1 MAEERRSFGGR
12 ERAVGGITVM
22 ELSGELDILAR
33 INLADRIDVLTSTGR
48 PDLVVDLRRV
58 TFMDCGGLSLLCRAR
73 LRILSREGRLRL
85 VADDGSPSVVRLL
98 RLTGLLDA
106 FEIHADLRSALDP
119 LGTTSDDAIA

>member
-12 ERAVGGITVM
+12 ERAVGATTVM

-33 INLADRIDVLTSTGR
+33 IKLADRIDVLTSSGR

-73 LRILSREGRLRL
+73 LRIMSRDGRLRL
-85 VADDGSPSVVRLL
+85 ISDDGSPSVVRLL
-98 RLTGLLDA
+98 RLTGLLDS
-106 FEIHADLRSALDP
+106 FEIHPDLLSALDP
-119 LGTTSDDAIA
+119 LSTTSDDAIA

>member
-1 MAEERRSFGGR
+1 M
-12 ERAVGGITVM
+12 GGITVM

>member
-1 MAEERRSFGGR
+1 MAEERRSFRGR
-12 ERAVGGITVM
+12 ERAVGGTTVM

-33 INLADRIDVLTSTGR
+33 ISLIDRMDVLTSTGR

-73 LRILSREGRLRL
+73 LRILSREGRLRI
-85 VADDGSPSVVRLL
+85 VSDDGSPSVVRLL
-98 RLTGLLDA
+98 RLTGLLDV
-106 FEIHADLRSALDP
+106 FEIHSDLLSALDP